1 VLGRPADSGGAA
13 GFLQFMAQAE
23 RNSHSTVANAFVKND
38 EYRAN
43 LISQTFLK
51 LLGRAAGAGD
61 INIFLPLLRQPSA
74 GPGSASPDEQFFAA
88 LAGSGEYF
96 FRQTDPANGLH
107 TNAQWV
113 NSLYVNFLGRQ
124 ADPGGLSGLLTN
136 LLTGYQP
143 QRLAVSTT
151 IVNSTEYRQD
161 LVIKLFVTY
170 LRRQPSPQELAA
182 RVAQLAGGAHDED
195 LINVLVSSPEYFNNP
210 TGKGG
215 AGDNSIWLNQVY
227 LDLLGRSTSNDP
239 GAANFLQQLN
249 AGKLTRAQIA
259 TIILGSG
266 EYRAHLVTGLYQTL
280 LGRTPSGSELNLW
293 LAAIA
298 KGTTD
303 EQIIE
308 NLVASNEYSL
318 RQLDPARLPS
328 IFP

>member
-1 VLGRPADSGGAA
+1 
-13 GFLQFMAQAE
+13 M
-23 RNSHSTVANAFVKND
+23 
-38 EYRAN
+38 
-43 LISQTFLK
+43 
-51 LLGRAAGAGD
+51 
-61 INIFLPLLRQPSA
+61 
-74 GPGSASPDEQFFAA
+74 
-88 LAGSGEYF
+88 
-96 FRQTDPANGLH
+96 
-107 TNAQWV
+107 
-113 NSLYVNFLGRQ
+113 
-124 ADPGGLSGLLTN
+124 
-136 LLTGYQP
+136 
-143 QRLAVSTT
+143 
-151 IVNSTEYRQD
+151 
-161 LVIKLFVTY
+161 
-170 LRRQPSPQELAA
+170 
-182 RVAQLAGGAHDED
+182 
-195 LINVLVSSPEYFNNP
+195 LVSSPEYFNNP